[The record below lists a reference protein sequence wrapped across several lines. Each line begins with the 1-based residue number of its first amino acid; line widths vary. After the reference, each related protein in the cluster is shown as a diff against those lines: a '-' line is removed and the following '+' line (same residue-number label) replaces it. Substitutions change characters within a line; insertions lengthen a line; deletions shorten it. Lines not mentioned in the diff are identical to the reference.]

1 MSVID
6 EVLAANEIYSR
17 THELRK
23 LTPRPER
30 KLAVLTCMD
39 TRLSIRT
46 LGLKTG
52 DAHIIR
58 NAGGIVTE
66 DTLRSLVVSHYLLG
80 TEEIMVIN
88 HTDCGLM
95 LTSEQDLRTRIQNRT
110 GTAAVTPAFF
120 YAFQNID
127 ENVRHQLQK
136 LRTHPWIPHSVA
148 AASNEHRGGEA
159 EGPFLHSLPYPITSL
174 LRCFVT
180 SPLPTTHDSLSS
192 CTLNACSMK
201 KTFNEKP
208 TPRSRNSS
216 AACSPPAMSMVSTSK
231 ANPENSKLS
240 LRNPRRPS
248 S

>member
-6 EVLAANEIYSR
+6 EVLQANEIYSR
-17 THELRK
+17 THELRR

-66 DTLRSLVVSHYLLG
+66 DSLRSLVVSHYLLG

-95 LTSEQDLRTRIQNRT
+95 QTTEQDLRNRIQNRRERLRWRRH
-110 GTAAVTPAFF
+110 FF
-120 YAFQNID
+120 MPSRILTKMCGINC
-127 ENVRHQLQK
+127 R
-136 LRTHPWIPHSVA
+136 
-148 AASNEHRGGEA
+148 
-159 EGPFLHSLPYPITSL
+159 
-174 LRCFVT
+174 
-180 SPLPTTHDSLSS
+180 S
-192 CTLNACSMK
+192 CTRIRGYRR
-201 KTFNEKP
+201 
-208 TPRSRNSS
+208 RSRCAGSS
-216 AACSPPAMSMVSTSK
+216 MM
-231 ANPENSKLS
+231 
-240 LRNPRRPS
+240 
-248 S
+248 

>member
-52 DAHIIR
+52 DAHVIR

-95 LTSEQDLRTRIQNRT
+95 QTSEQELRGRIQNRT
-110 GTAAVTPAFF
+110 GTAVVAPATF
-120 YAFQNID
+120 YTFQNIE

-136 LRTHPWIPHSVA
+136 LRVHPWIPESVA
-148 AASNEHRGGEA
+148 VRGFVYDVASGC
-159 EGPFLHSLPYPITSL
+159 
-174 LRCFVT
+174 LREIK
-180 SPLPTTHDSLSS
+180 D
-192 CTLNACSMK
+192 A
-201 KTFNEKP
+201 
-208 TPRSRNSS
+208 
-216 AACSPPAMSMVSTSK
+216 
-231 ANPENSKLS
+231 
-240 LRNPRRPS
+240 
-248 S
+248 

>member
-6 EVLAANEIYSR
+6 EVLQANELYSR

-30 KLAVLTCMD
+30 RLAILTCMD

-66 DTLRSLVVSHYLLG
+66 DTLRSLVVSHYLLD
-80 TEEIMVIN
+80 TKEFMIIN

-95 LTSEQDLRTRIQNRT
+95 LTSEQDLRNRIQNRA
-110 GTAAVTPAFF
+110 GTAAISPAFF

-136 LRTHPWIPHSVA
+136 LRTHPWIPKEVSV
-148 AASNEHRGGEA
+148 RG
-159 EGPFLHSLPYPITSL
+159 FVYD
-174 LRCFVT
+174 VT
-180 SPLPTTHDSLSS
+180 SG
-192 CTLNACSMK
+192 
-201 KTFNEKP
+201 
-208 TPRSRNSS
+208 R
-216 AACSPPAMSMVSTSK
+216 
-231 ANPENSKLS
+231 
-240 LRNPRRPS
+240 LREIEGG
-248 S
+248 

>member
-52 DAHIIR
+52 DAHVIR

-66 DTLRSLVVSHYLLG
+66 DTLRSLVVSHYLPG

-95 LTSEQDLRTRIQNRT
+95 HTNEHDLRTRIQNRT
-110 GTAAVTPAFF
+110 GTAAVAPAFF
-120 YAFQNID
+120 YTFQNID

-136 LRTHPWIPHSVA
+136 LRTHPWIPKNVA
-148 AASNEHRGGEA
+148 VRGFVYDVSSG
-159 EGPFLHSLPYPITSL
+159 L
-174 LRCFVT
+174 LREIK
-180 SPLPTTHDSLSS
+180 HS
-192 CTLNACSMK
+192 CNVPHLGIFLALTRLEA
-201 KTFNEKP
+201 
-208 TPRSRNSS
+208 RW
-216 AACSPPAMSMVSTSK
+216 
-231 ANPENSKLS
+231 L
-240 LRNPRRPS
+240 PRRRWAAGFSHRYCRCVRTPCRS
-248 S
+248 KCSGPAPFPAQ